1 MLDNIS
7 SGKRLPEKSLLVLG
21 EVNSQEKTGK
31 ELTTGRRNT
40 RVTARVSGVGV
51 NRGLRQPET
60 AGPGQEATDC
70 ESVCARLY
78 LPRCAGYRP

>member
-21 EVNSQEKTGK
+21 EVNNQETPGK
-31 ELTTGRRNT
+31 ELTTSRGN
-40 RVTARVSGVGV
+40 ARVAAGVPRVGV

-60 AGPGQEATDC
+60 AGPRQEAAHC
-70 ESVCARLY
+70 EPVCARLH
-78 LPRCAGYRP
+78 LPRRAGY